1 MTRNYD
7 KAIRGLGGRG
17 WARDPSER
25 FSRLQRTT
33 ATFRVIKNERRFSDV
48 KTQL

>member
-7 KAIRGLGGRG
+7 KAHPRAWGTG